1 MKKTVTI
8 HPQQTIGTPDPRM
21 WGIFYEE
28 INHAGDGGIY
38 AELLRNRSFAD
49 ARLPENTTYAGGKVH
64 TRLGHIEDFDVSDPL
79 PGWKLLPTPGMAAS
93 MQLTRENPRNPA
105 CAEQLELDV
114 LRPAGGVRVVN
125 EGYCGI
131 PVKEQDYYGYV
142 IARGEGITHVTV
154 GLMYSG
160 GVVICE
166 TQLSLTE
173 EFQKLPF
180 RFASPVRTPD
190 ARFFLQADEAG
201 SLYVDFATLF
211 PQDTD
216 LGRPYGFR
224 RDLMDML
231 RGLRPGFLRF
241 PGGCVVEGINLE
253 NAIHWKQTRG
263 PMEDRPGHWDL
274 WGYRATDG
282 LGMLEFCELG
292 EDLGADL
299 MYVVNCG
306 MSCQARKSVPGTDEE
321 IQWWLQNALDGIEY
335 ICGDASTEYGALRAA
350 DGHPEPFRL
359 KYVEIGNEN
368 WGPEYHKRY
377 RIFYDAIKAKYPDL
391 ILIANERVPDAPLD
405 MVDDHHYTSPQTFPN
420 RWGVYEGEGTP
431 VYIGEYA
438 CNGESGHGNLIGA
451 VSEAVFMIRIE
462 NRCDRVRIASYAPLF
477 CNEDYRKWSV
487 NLINFNGTG
496 TYGIPSYE
504 VQRLFA
510 EYAPETVVAADCEV
524 NPGANANLYVTAGKK
539 DGALVVKA
547 ANYGD
552 EPIEA
557 LFTAE
562 GGSFIPSGA
571 VLIASGSPTDTNDLV
586 TPGRVKAVPAPV
598 KQQAGGASFTL
609 PPYSFAVLTGRV
621 EP

>member
-241 PGGCVVEGINLE
+241 PGGCVVEGIN
-253 NAIHWKQTRG
+253 WRTPSTGSR
-263 PMEDRPGHWDL
+263 
-274 WGYRATDG
+274 RA
-282 LGMLEFCELG
+282 
-292 EDLGADL
+292 
-299 MYVVNCG
+299 
-306 MSCQARKSVPGTDEE
+306 ARWRTAPATG
-321 IQWWLQNALDGIEY
+321 
-335 ICGDASTEYGALRAA
+335 ICGATAPRTAWACWNSAASARIWRRPHVCGELRHVLPGAQERA
-350 DGHPEPFRL
+350 
-359 KYVEIGNEN
+359 
-368 WGPEYHKRY
+368 
-377 RIFYDAIKAKYPDL
+377 
-391 ILIANERVPDAPLD
+391 
-405 MVDDHHYTSPQTFPN
+405 
-420 RWGVYEGEGTP
+420 
-431 VYIGEYA
+431 
-438 CNGESGHGNLIGA
+438 GHGRG
-451 VSEAVFMIRIE
+451 
-462 NRCDRVRIASYAPLF
+462 DP
-477 CNEDYRKWSV
+477 
-487 NLINFNGTG
+487 
-496 TYGIPSYE
+496 
-504 VQRLFA
+504 
-510 EYAPETVVAADCEV
+510 VVAAER
-524 NPGANANLYVTAGKK
+524 A
-539 DGALVVKA
+539 
-547 ANYGD
+547 
-552 EPIEA
+552 
-557 LFTAE
+557 
-562 GGSFIPSGA
+562 
-571 VLIASGSPTDTNDLV
+571 
-586 TPGRVKAVPAPV
+586 R
-598 KQQAGGASFTL
+598 
-609 PPYSFAVLTGRV
+609 RH
-621 EP
+621 